1 MASPSHSPASR
12 RRSLARHCPPAL
24 DLMRENT
31 PRTPLVTRAF
41 TGADDRESRRMTLS
55 LASSPAI
62 EISAAFFTK
71 FLSTTEQCVGLTP
84 DGGHLTGGTA
94 GPAGRMSVC

>member
-1 MASPSHSPASR
+1 
-12 RRSLARHCPPAL
+12 
-24 DLMRENT
+24 MRENT

-62 EISAAFFTK
+62 EIAAAFFTK
-71 FLSTTEQCVGLTP
+71 FLSTTEQCACRWRGI
-84 DGGHLTGGTA
+84 GGRRICAGGT
-94 GPAGRMSVC
+94 STS